1 MVFSQVI
8 AVFHALFDAI
18 GLSGNFLVILT
29 IILERRLHKMS
40 YFLLAS
46 LAVSDFLCLILVNS
60 FRIASIAEESWLYGQ
75 TMCHLNSC
83 FQRYFYVNTIL
94 HLLAVSY
101 DRYKAIV
108 KSPLTYDSTVTS
120 PKMLLVL
127 LIWLIPIPLSIGPFL
142 GYGMF
147 VYNPEV
153 YFCENGWLLRSDVP
167 KIRKVFFT
175 VVTLLGPFVVI
186 MFLNWSVCKTA
197 KRQINALAQDA
208 QLGSL
213 DDSVQRQNIQQELAR
228 RKKERRASFDVFI
241 IIAAFLICFLPLW
254 VVSFCRQYATRI
266 KVSSQVVLLSN
277 CLFFV
282 SSLCNPIIYSIRK
295 KEFRDAVKK
304 MFSRMGL
311 FVKHNE
317 NDVIAIGINNLAIGG
332 RIDGL
337 GSTCSYTTTS
347 PELATRLQSY
357 KHYEDIRETTA
368 NFRPSLYAIPE
379 IDGY

>member
-1 MVFSQVI
+1 MVFPQVI

-83 FQRYFYVNTIL
+83 FHRYFYVNTIL

-108 KSPLTYDSTVTS
+108 RSPLTYDSTVTS
-120 PKMLLVL
+120 PKMLLGL

-167 KIRKVFFT
+167 KTRKVFFT

-186 MFLNWSVCKTA
+186 LFLNWSVCKTA
-197 KRQINALAQDA
+197 KRQINALAQEA

-213 DDSVQRQNIQQELAR
+213 DDSVQNIQQELAR
-228 RKKERRASFDVFI
+228 RRKERRASFDVFI
-241 IIAAFLICFLPLW
+241 IITAFLICFLPLW

-332 RIDGL
+332 RIEGL
-337 GSTCSYTTTS
+337 DSTCSYTTTS

>member
-1 MVFSQVI
+1 MVFPQVI
-8 AVFHALFDAI
+8 AAFHALFDAI

-83 FQRYFYVNTIL
+83 FHRYFYVNTIL

-108 KSPLTYDSTVTS
+108 KSPLTYDGTVTS
-120 PKMLLVL
+120 SKMLLVL
-127 LIWLIPIPLSIGPFL
+127 LIWLMPIPLSIGPFL

-153 YFCENGWLLRSDVP
+153 YFCENGWVLRSDVL
-167 KIRKVFFT
+167 KTRKVFFT
-175 VVTLLGPFVVI
+175 VITLLGPFVVI
-186 MFLNWSVCKTA
+186 LFLNWSVCKTA
-197 KRQINALAQDA
+197 KRQINALAQEA

-213 DDSVQRQNIQQELAR
+213 DDSVQNIQQELAR

-317 NDVIAIGINNLAIGG
+317 NDVIAIGINNLAIGA
-332 RIDGL
+332 RIDGR
-337 GSTCSYTTTS
+337 STCSYTTTS
-347 PELATRLQSY
+347 PELATRLQNNE
-357 KHYEDIRETTA
+357 HYEDIRETTA
-368 NFRPSLYAIPE
+368 NVPPSLYAIPE

>member
-1 MVFSQVI
+1 MVFPQVI

-18 GLSGNFLVILT
+18 GLSGNLLVILT
-29 IILERRLHKMS
+29 IFLERRLHKMR

-60 FRIASIAEESWLYGQ
+60 FRIASIAEETWLYGQ

-83 FQRYFYVNTIL
+83 FHRYFYVNTTL

-108 KSPLTYDSTVTS
+108 KSPLTYDGTVTS

-127 LIWLIPIPLSIGPFL
+127 LIWLMPIPLSIGPFL

-153 YFCENGWLLRSDVP
+153 YFCENGWVLRSDVL
-167 KIRKVFFT
+167 KTRKVFFT
-175 VVTLLGPFVVI
+175 VITLLGPFVVI
-186 MFLNWSVCKTA
+186 LCLNWSVCKTA
-197 KRQINALAQDA
+197 KRQINALAQEA

-213 DDSVQRQNIQQELAR
+213 DGSVLNIQQELAR

-311 FVKHNE
+311 FVKPNE

-332 RIDGL
+332 RIDGR

-347 PELATRLQSY
+347 PEFARRLQSH
-357 KHYEDIRETTA
+357 KHYEDSRETTA
-368 NFRPSLYAIPE
+368 NFPPSLYAIPE

>member
-1 MVFSQVI
+1 MVFPQVI
-8 AVFHALFDAI
+8 AAFHALFDAI

-46 LAVSDFLCLILVNS
+46 LAVSDFLCWILVNS

-83 FQRYFYVNTIL
+83 FHRYFYVNTIL

-108 KSPLTYDSTVTS
+108 KSPLTYDGTVTS

-127 LIWLIPIPLSIGPFL
+127 LIWLMPIPLSIGPFL

-213 DDSVQRQNIQQELAR
+213 DDSVQRQNIQQELTR

-295 KEFRDAVKK
+295 KEFQDAVKK
-304 MFSRMGL
+304 MFSRMRL

-317 NDVIAIGINNLAIGG
+317 NDVIAIGINNLAIGA
-332 RIDGL
+332 RIDGR
-337 GSTCSYTTTS
+337 STCSYTTTS
-347 PELATRLQSY
+347 PELATRLQNNE
-357 KHYEDIRETTA
+357 HYEDIRETTA
-368 NFRPSLYAIPE
+368 NVPPSLYAIPE

>member
-1 MVFSQVI
+1 MVFPQVI
-8 AVFHALFDAI
+8 AAFHALFDAI

-83 FQRYFYVNTIL
+83 FHRYFYVNTIL

-108 KSPLTYDSTVTS
+108 KSPLTYDGTVTS

-127 LIWLIPIPLSIGPFL
+127 LIWLMPIPLSIGPFL

-147 VYNPEV
+147 VYNQEV
-153 YFCENGWLLRSDVP
+153 YFCENGWVLRSDVL
-167 KIRKVFFT
+167 KTRKVFFT
-175 VVTLLGPFVVI
+175 VITLLGPFVVI
-186 MFLNWSVCKTA
+186 LFLNWSVYTTA
-197 KRQINALAQDA
+197 KRQINALAQEA
-208 QLGSL
+208 QLRSP
-213 DDSVQRQNIQQELAR
+213 DDSAQSIQQELTR
-228 RKKERRASFDVFI
+228 RKKERKASFDVFI

-304 MFSRMGL
+304 MFSRMEL

-317 NDVIAIGINNLAIGG
+317 NDVIAIGINNLAIGA
-332 RIDGL
+332 RIDGR
-337 GSTCSYTTTS
+337 STCSYTTTS

-357 KHYEDIRETTA
+357 EHYEDIRETTE
-368 NFRPSLYAIPE
+368 NVPPSLYAIPE

>member
-1 MVFSQVI
+1 MVFPQVI

-60 FRIASIAEESWLYGQ
+60 FRIASIAEETWLYGQ

-83 FQRYFYVNTIL
+83 FHRYFYVNTTL
-94 HLLAVSY
+94 NLLAVSY

-108 KSPLTYDSTVTS
+108 KSPLTYDGTVTS
-120 PKMLLVL
+120 PKMLLAL

-153 YFCENGWLLRSDVP
+153 YFCENGWVLRSDVP
-167 KIRKVFFT
+167 KTRKVFFT

-186 MFLNWSVCKTA
+186 LFLNWSVCKTA
-197 KRQINALAQDA
+197 KRQINALAQEA

-213 DDSVQRQNIQQELAR
+213 DDSVLNIQRELAR

-266 KVSSQVVLLSN
+266 KVSCQVVLLSN

-304 MFSRMGL
+304 MFSRMRL
-311 FVKHNE
+311 FVRHNE
-317 NDVIAIGINNLAIGG
+317 NDVIAIGITNLAIGA
-332 RIDGL
+332 RIDGR
-337 GSTCSYTTTS
+337 STCSYTTTS
-347 PELATRLQSY
+347 PELAARLQSY
-357 KHYEDIRETTA
+357 EHYEDIRETTA
-368 NFRPSLYAIPE
+368 NFPPSLYAIPE

>member
-1 MVFSQVI
+1 MVFPQVI
-8 AVFHALFDAI
+8 AAFHALFDAI

-83 FQRYFYVNTIL
+83 FHRYFYVNTIL

-108 KSPLTYDSTVTS
+108 KSPLTYDGTVTS

-127 LIWLIPIPLSIGPFL
+127 LIWLMPIPLSIGPFL

-167 KIRKVFFT
+167 ETRKVFFT
-175 VVTLLGPFVVI
+175 VVTLLGPFVI
-186 MFLNWSVCKTA
+186 ILFLNWSVCKTA
-197 KRQINALAQDA
+197 KRQINALAQEA

-213 DDSVQRQNIQQELAR
+213 DDSVLNVQQELAR
-228 RKKERRASFDVFI
+228 RKKERKASFDVFI

-304 MFSRMGL
+304 MFSRMRL

-317 NDVIAIGINNLAIGG
+317 NDVIAIGINNLAIGA

-337 GSTCSYTTTS
+337 STCSYTITS
-347 PELATRLQSY
+347 PELATRLQNNE
-357 KHYEDIRETTA
+357 HYEDIRETTA
-368 NFRPSLYAIPE
+368 NVPPSLYAIPE

>member
-1 MVFSQVI
+1 MVFPQVI

-29 IILERRLHKMS
+29 IIVERRLHKMS

-83 FQRYFYVNTIL
+83 FHRYFYVNTIL

-108 KSPLTYDSTVTS
+108 KSPLTYDGTVTS
-120 PKMLLVL
+120 PKMLLAL

-167 KIRKVFFT
+167 KTRKVFFT

-186 MFLNWSVCKTA
+186 LFLNWSVCKTA
-197 KRQINALAQDA
+197 KRQINALAQEA

-213 DDSVQRQNIQQELAR
+213 DDCVLNIQQELAR

-304 MFSRMGL
+304 MFSRMRL
-311 FVKHNE
+311 FVRHNE
-317 NDVIAIGINNLAIGG
+317 NDVIAIGITNLAIGP
-332 RIDGL
+332 RIDGR
-337 GSTCSYTTTS
+337 STSSYTTTS
-347 PELATRLQSY
+347 PELAARLQSY
-357 KHYEDIRETTA
+357 EHYEDIRETTA
-368 NFRPSLYAIPE
+368 NFPRSLYAIPE

>member
-1 MVFSQVI
+1 MVFPQVI
-8 AVFHALFDAI
+8 AAFHALFDAI

-83 FQRYFYVNTIL
+83 FHRYFYVNTIL

-108 KSPLTYDSTVTS
+108 KSPLTYDGTVTS

-127 LIWLIPIPLSIGPFL
+127 LIWLMPIPLSIGPFL

-153 YFCENGWLLRSDVP
+153 YFCENGWVLRSDVL
-167 KIRKVFFT
+167 KTRKVFFT
-175 VVTLLGPFVVI
+175 VITLLGPFVVI
-186 MFLNWSVCKTA
+186 LFLNWSVCKTA
-197 KRQINALAQDA
+197 KRQINALAQEA

-213 DDSVQRQNIQQELAR
+213 DDSVQNIQQELAR

-295 KEFRDAVKK
+295 KEFRDSVKK
-304 MFSRMGL
+304 MFSRMRL

-317 NDVIAIGINNLAIGG
+317 NDVIAIGINNLAIGA
-332 RIDGL
+332 RIDGR
-337 GSTCSYTTTS
+337 STCSYTTTS
-347 PELATRLQSY
+347 PELATRLQNNE
-357 KHYEDIRETTA
+357 HYEDIRETTA
-368 NFRPSLYAIPE
+368 NVPPSLYAIPE

>member
-1 MVFSQVI
+1 MVFPQVI
-8 AVFHALFDAI
+8 AVFHTLFDAI
-18 GLSGNFLVILT
+18 GLSGNLLVILT

-75 TMCHLNSC
+75 PMCHLNSC
-83 FQRYFYVNTIL
+83 FHRYFYVNTIL

-108 KSPLTYDSTVTS
+108 KSPLTYDGTVTS
-120 PKMLLVL
+120 LKMLLVL

-167 KIRKVFFT
+167 ETRKVFFT
-175 VVTLLGPFVVI
+175 VVTLLGPFVI
-186 MFLNWSVCKTA
+186 ILFLNWSVYKTA
-197 KRQINALAQDA
+197 KRQINALAHEA
-208 QLGSL
+208 QLGS
-213 DDSVQRQNIQQELAR
+213 QNIQQELTR
-228 RKKERRASFDVFI
+228 RKKERKASFDVFI

-277 CLFFV
+277 ALFFV

-295 KEFRDAVKK
+295 KEFRDAVRK

-311 FVKHNE
+311 FVKANE

-332 RIDGL
+332 RIDGR

-347 PELATRLQSY
+347 PEFARRLQSH
-357 KHYEDIRETTA
+357 KHYEDSWETTA
-368 NFRPSLYAIPE
+368 NFPPSLHAIPE

>member
-1 MVFSQVI
+1 MVFPQVI
-8 AVFHALFDAI
+8 AAFHTLFDAI

-83 FQRYFYVNTIL
+83 FHRYFYVNTIL

-108 KSPLTYDSTVTS
+108 KSPLTYDGTVTS
-120 PKMLLVL
+120 SKMLLVL
-127 LIWLIPIPLSIGPFL
+127 LIWLMPIPLSIGPFL

-153 YFCENGWLLRSDVP
+153 YFCENGWVLRSDVL
-167 KIRKVFFT
+167 KTRKVFFT
-175 VVTLLGPFVVI
+175 VITLLGPFVVI
-186 MFLNWSVCKTA
+186 LFLNWSVCKTA
-197 KRQINALAQDA
+197 KRQINALAQEA

-213 DDSVQRQNIQQELAR
+213 DDSVLNVQQELAR

-304 MFSRMGL
+304 MFSGMGL

-317 NDVIAIGINNLAIGG
+317 NDVIAIGINNLAIGA
-332 RIDGL
+332 RIDGR
-337 GSTCSYTTTS
+337 STCSYTTTS
-347 PELATRLQSY
+347 PELATRLQNNE
-357 KHYEDIRETTA
+357 HYEDIRETTA
-368 NFRPSLYAIPE
+368 NVPPSLYAIPE

>member
-1 MVFSQVI
+1 MVFPQVI
-8 AVFHALFDAI
+8 AAFHALFDAI

-83 FQRYFYVNTIL
+83 FHRYFYVNTIL

-108 KSPLTYDSTVTS
+108 KSPLTYDGTVTS
-120 PKMLLVL
+120 SKMLLVL
-127 LIWLIPIPLSIGPFL
+127 LIWLMPIPLSIGPFL

-153 YFCENGWLLRSDVP
+153 YFCENGWVLRSDVL
-167 KIRKVFFT
+167 KTRKVFFT
-175 VVTLLGPFVVI
+175 VITLLGPFVVI
-186 MFLNWSVCKTA
+186 LFLNWSVCKTA
-197 KRQINALAQDA
+197 KRQINALAQEA

-213 DDSVQRQNIQQELAR
+213 DDSVLNVQQELAR

-295 KEFRDAVKK
+295 KEFRDSVKK
-304 MFSRMGL
+304 MFSRMRL
-311 FVKHNE
+311 FVEHNE
-317 NDVIAIGINNLAIGG
+317 NDVIAIGINNLAIGA
-332 RIDGL
+332 RIDGR
-337 GSTCSYTTTS
+337 STCSYTTTS
-347 PELATRLQSY
+347 PELATRLQNNE
-357 KHYEDIRETTA
+357 HYEDIRETTA
-368 NFRPSLYAIPE
+368 NVPPSLYAIPE

>member
-1 MVFSQVI
+1 MFPQVI

-83 FQRYFYVNTIL
+83 FHRYFYVNTIL

-108 KSPLTYDSTVTS
+108 KSPLTYDGTVTS

-127 LIWLIPIPLSIGPFL
+127 LIWLMPIPLSIGPFL

-167 KIRKVFFT
+167 KTRKVFFT

-304 MFSRMGL
+304 MFSRMRL
-311 FVKHNE
+311 FVRHNE
-317 NDVIAIGINNLAIGG
+317 NDVIAIGITNLAIGA
-332 RIDGL
+332 RIDGR
-337 GSTCSYTTTS
+337 STCSYTTTS
-347 PELATRLQSY
+347 PELAARLQSY
-357 KHYEDIRETTA
+357 EHYEDIRETTA
-368 NFRPSLYAIPE
+368 NFPPSLYAIPE

>member
-1 MVFSQVI
+1 MVFPQVI

-29 IILERRLHKMS
+29 IIVERRLHKLS

-83 FQRYFYVNTIL
+83 FHRYFYVNTIL

-108 KSPLTYDSTVTS
+108 KSPLTYDGTVTS
-120 PKMLLVL
+120 PKMLLAL

-153 YFCENGWLLRSDVP
+153 YFCENGWVLRSDVP
-167 KIRKVFFT
+167 KTRKVFFT

-186 MFLNWSVCKTA
+186 LFLNWSVCKTA
-197 KRQINALAQDA
+197 KRQINALAQEA

-213 DDSVQRQNIQQELAR
+213 DDSVLNIQRELAR

-266 KVSSQVVLLSN
+266 KVSCQVVLLSN

-282 SSLCNPIIYSIRK
+282 SSLCNSIIYSIRK

-304 MFSRMGL
+304 MFSRMRL
-311 FVKHNE
+311 FVRHNE
-317 NDVIAIGINNLAIGG
+317 NDVIAIGITNLAIGA
-332 RIDGL
+332 RIDGR
-337 GSTCSYTTTS
+337 STCSYTTTS
-347 PELATRLQSY
+347 PELAARLQSY
-357 KHYEDIRETTA
+357 EHYEDIRETTA
-368 NFRPSLYAIPE
+368 NFPPSLYAIPE

>member
-1 MVFSQVI
+1 MVFPQVI

-83 FQRYFYVNTIL
+83 FHRYFYVNTIL

-108 KSPLTYDSTVTS
+108 KSPLTYDGTVTS
-120 PKMLLVL
+120 PKMLLAL

-153 YFCENGWLLRSDVP
+153 YFCENGWVLRSDVP
-167 KIRKVFFT
+167 KTRKVFFT

-186 MFLNWSVCKTA
+186 LFLNWSVCKTA
-197 KRQINALAQDA
+197 KRQINALAQEA

-213 DDSVQRQNIQQELAR
+213 DDSVLNIQRELAR

-266 KVSSQVVLLSN
+266 KVSCQVVLLSN

-282 SSLCNPIIYSIRK
+282 SSLCNSIIYSIRK

-304 MFSRMGL
+304 MFSRMRL
-311 FVKHNE
+311 FVRHNE
-317 NDVIAIGINNLAIGG
+317 NDVIAIGITNLAIGA
-332 RIDGL
+332 RIDGR
-337 GSTCSYTTTS
+337 STCSYTTTS
-347 PELATRLQSY
+347 PELAARLQSY
-357 KHYEDIRETTA
+357 EHYEDIRETTA
-368 NFRPSLYAIPE
+368 NFPPSLYAIPE

>member
-1 MVFSQVI
+1 MVFPQVI

-83 FQRYFYVNTIL
+83 FHRYFYVNTIL

-108 KSPLTYDSTVTS
+108 KSPLTYDGTVTS

-167 KIRKVFFT
+167 KTRKVFFT
-175 VVTLLGPFVVI
+175 VITLLGPFVVI
-186 MFLNWSVCKTA
+186 LFLNWLVYTTA
-197 KRQINALAQDA
+197 KRQINALAQEA

-213 DDSVQRQNIQQELAR
+213 DDSAQSIQQELTR
-228 RKKERRASFDVFI
+228 RKKERKASFDVFI

-304 MFSRMGL
+304 MFSRMRL
-311 FVKHNE
+311 FVRHNE
-317 NDVIAIGINNLAIGG
+317 NDVIAIGITNLAIGARTDG
-332 RIDGL
+332 R
-337 GSTCSYTTTS
+337 STCSYTTTS
-347 PELATRLQSY
+347 PELAARLQSY
-357 KHYEDIRETTA
+357 EHYEDIRETTA
-368 NFRPSLYAIPE
+368 NFPPSLYAIPE

>member
-1 MVFSQVI
+1 MVFPQVI
-8 AVFHALFDAI
+8 AAFHALFDAI

-60 FRIASIAEESWLYGQ
+60 FRIASIGEESWLYGQ

-83 FQRYFYVNTIL
+83 FHRYFYVNTIL

-108 KSPLTYDSTVTS
+108 KSPLTYDGTVTS

-127 LIWLIPIPLSIGPFL
+127 LIWLMPIPLSIGPFL

-167 KIRKVFFT
+167 ETRKVFFT
-175 VVTLLGPFVVI
+175 VVTLLGPFVI
-186 MFLNWSVCKTA
+186 ILFLNWSVCKTA

-213 DDSVQRQNIQQELAR
+213 DDSVQRQNIQQELTR

-277 CLFFV
+277 SLFFV

-317 NDVIAIGINNLAIGG
+317 NDVIAIGINNLAIGA
-332 RIDGL
+332 RIDGR
-337 GSTCSYTTTS
+337 STCSYTTTS
-347 PELATRLQSY
+347 SELATRLQSY
-357 KHYEDIRETTA
+357 EHYEDIRETTE
-368 NFRPSLYAIPE
+368 NVPPSLYAIPE

>member
-1 MVFSQVI
+1 MVFPQVI

-18 GLSGNFLVILT
+18 GLSGNLLVILT
-29 IILERRLHKMS
+29 IFLERRLHKMRF
-40 YFLLAS
+40 FLLAS

-60 FRIASIAEESWLYGQ
+60 FRIGSIAEETWLYGQ

-83 FQRYFYVNTIL
+83 FHRYFYVNTTL

-108 KSPLTYDSTVTS
+108 KSPLTYDGTMTS
-120 PKMLLVL
+120 LKMLLVL
-127 LIWLIPIPLSIGPFL
+127 LMWLIPIPLSIGPFL

-153 YFCENGWLLRSDVP
+153 YFCENGWLLRRDVP
-167 KIRKVFFT
+167 ETRKVFFT
-175 VVTLLGPFVVI
+175 VVTLLGPFVI
-186 MFLNWSVCKTA
+186 ILFLNWSVYKTA
-197 KRQINALAQDA
+197 KRQINALAHEA

-213 DDSVQRQNIQQELAR
+213 DDSAQNIQHELTR
-228 RKKERRASFDVFI
+228 RKKERKASFDVFI

-266 KVSSQVVLLSN
+266 KVSCQVVLLSN

-311 FVKHNE
+311 FVRPNE
-317 NDVIAIGINNLAIGG
+317 NDVFAIGMNNLAIDA
-332 RIDGL
+332 RIDGR
-337 GSTCSYTTTS
+337 STCRTSMSAS
-347 PELATRLQSY
+347 PELVL
-357 KHYEDIRETTA
+357 YENTGSTTA
-368 NFRPSLYAIPE
+368 NFEPSLYSIQE
-379 IDGY
+379 IDGC

>member
-1 MVFSQVI
+1 MVFPQVI
-8 AVFHALFDAI
+8 AAFHALFDAI

-83 FQRYFYVNTIL
+83 FHRYFYVNTIL

-108 KSPLTYDSTVTS
+108 KSPLTYDGTVTS

-127 LIWLIPIPLSIGPFL
+127 LIWLMPIPLSIGPFL

-147 VYNPEV
+147 VYNQEV
-153 YFCENGWLLRSDVP
+153 YFCENGWVLRSDVL
-167 KIRKVFFT
+167 KTRKVFFT
-175 VVTLLGPFVVI
+175 VITLLGPFVVI
-186 MFLNWSVCKTA
+186 LFLNWSVCKTA
-197 KRQINALAQDA
+197 KRQINALAQEA

-213 DDSVQRQNIQQELAR
+213 DDSVLNVQQELAR

-254 VVSFCRQYATRI
+254 VVSFCRQYASRI

-277 CLFFV
+277 ALFFV

-304 MFSRMGL
+304 MFSRMRL

-317 NDVIAIGINNLAIGG
+317 NDVIAIGINNLAIGA
-332 RIDGL
+332 RIDGR
-337 GSTCSYTTTS
+337 STCSYTTTS

-357 KHYEDIRETTA
+357 EHYEDIRETTE
-368 NFRPSLYAIPE
+368 NVPPSLYAIPE

>member
-1 MVFSQVI
+1 MVFPQVI
-8 AVFHALFDAI
+8 AAFHALFDAI

-83 FQRYFYVNTIL
+83 FHRYFYVNTIL

-108 KSPLTYDSTVTS
+108 KSPLTYDGTVTS

-127 LIWLIPIPLSIGPFL
+127 LIWLMPIPLSIGPFL

-153 YFCENGWLLRSDVP
+153 YFCENGWVLRSDVL
-167 KIRKVFFT
+167 KTRKVFFT
-175 VVTLLGPFVVI
+175 VITLLGPFVVI
-186 MFLNWSVCKTA
+186 LFLNWSVCKTA
-197 KRQINALAQDA
+197 KRQINALAQEA

-213 DDSVQRQNIQQELAR
+213 DGSVQNIQQELAR

-304 MFSRMGL
+304 MFSRMRL

-317 NDVIAIGINNLAIGG
+317 NDVIAIDINNLAIGA
-332 RIDGL
+332 RIDGR
-337 GSTCSYTTTS
+337 STCSYTTTS

-357 KHYEDIRETTA
+357 EHYEDIRETTE
-368 NFRPSLYAIPE
+368 NVPPSLYAIPE

>member
-1 MVFSQVI
+1 MVFPQVI
-8 AVFHALFDAI
+8 AAFHALFDAI

-83 FQRYFYVNTIL
+83 FHRYFYVNTIL

-108 KSPLTYDSTVTS
+108 KSPLTYDGTVTS

-127 LIWLIPIPLSIGPFL
+127 LIWLMPIPLSIGPFL

-153 YFCENGWLLRSDVP
+153 YFCENGWVLRRDVL
-167 KIRKVFFT
+167 KTRKVFFT
-175 VVTLLGPFVVI
+175 VITLLGPFVVI
-186 MFLNWSVCKTA
+186 LFLNWSVCKTA
-197 KRQINALAQDA
+197 KRQINALAQEA

-213 DDSVQRQNIQQELAR
+213 DDSVLNVQQELAR

-317 NDVIAIGINNLAIGG
+317 NDVIAIGINNLAISG
-332 RIDGL
+332 RIDGR
-337 GSTCSYTTTS
+337 GSTWSYTTTS
-347 PELATRLQSY
+347 PELY
-357 KHYEDIRETTA
+357 KHYEDIREIGA
-368 NFRPSLYAIPE
+368 NVPPSLYAIPE

>member
-1 MVFSQVI
+1 MVFAQVT

-29 IILERRLHKMS
+29 IFLERRLHKMG

-46 LAVSDFLCLILVNS
+46 LSVSDFLCLILVNS
-60 FRIASIAEESWLYGQ
+60 FRIGSIAEETWLYGQ
-75 TMCHLNSC
+75 AMCHLNSC
-83 FQRYFYVNTIL
+83 FHRYFYVNTTL

-108 KSPLTYDSTVTS
+108 KSPLTYDGTMTS
-120 PKMLLVL
+120 LKMLLVL
-127 LIWLIPIPLSIGPFL
+127 IIWLIPIPLSIGPFL

-167 KIRKVFFT
+167 ETRKVFFT
-175 VVTLLGPFVVI
+175 VVTILGPFVII
-186 MFLNWSVCKTA
+186 MFLNWSVYKTA
-197 KRQINALAQDA
+197 KRQINALAHEA

-213 DDSVQRQNIQQELAR
+213 DNSAQNIQQELTS
-228 RKKERRASFDVFI
+228 RKKERKASFDVFI

-304 MFSRMGL
+304 MFSRMEL
-311 FVKHNE
+311 FVRPNE
-317 NDVIAIGINNLAIGG
+317 NDVIAIGMNNLMVGA
-332 RIDGL
+332 RTDGW
-337 GSTCSYTTTS
+337 STCRTSMSAS
-347 PELATRLQSY
+347 PELVL
-357 KHYEDIRETTA
+357 YENTGSTTA
-368 NFRPSLYAIPE
+368 NFQRSLYAIPE
-379 IDGY
+379 IDGC